1 MRNKVTEIE
10 QRRVS
15 EQTRDLTEKEDVV
28 RSTKE
33 LEGALALY
41 LIGMEVANADGDIDN
56 QEFST
61 LVAVAAHASKAC
73 ESKFVRDSA
82 AILAK
87 YGDPSVR
94 PNPLKAHYE
103 ADGRNHREILASTA
117 GILGALGDA
126 DRMRF
131 LETARQIVLEV
142 ANASGGSW
150 FNSDKTSDSEASIG
164 LASFVVLSDG
174 MYPLECENW
183 IKVHGY

>member
-1 MRNKVTEIE
+1 VN
-10 QRRVS
+10 S
-15 EQTRDLTEKEDVV
+15 
-28 RSTKE
+28 SKE

-41 LIGMEVANADGDIDN
+41 LIGMEVANVDGNIDN

-61 LVAVAAHASKAC
+61 LVAVAANAAKTC

-82 AILAK
+82 AILAR

-117 GILGALGDA
+117 GISLDDD

-131 LETARQIVLEV
+131 LETARLIVLEV
-142 ANASGGSW
+142 ASASGGSW
-150 FNSDKTSDSEASIG
+150 FNSNKTSDSEASIG

-174 MYPLECENW
+174 MYPVECENW
-183 IKVHGY
+183 VKVHGY

>member
-1 MRNKVTEIE
+1 MSR
-10 QRRVS
+10 
-15 EQTRDLTEKEDVV
+15 EKETRPVSQLMALWAEEEV
-28 RSTKE
+28 IVNSTKE

-41 LIGMEVANADGDIDN
+41 LIGMEVANVDGDIDN

-61 LVAVAAHASKAC
+61 LVAVAAHAAKTC

-82 AILAK
+82 AMLAK

-103 ADGRNHREILASTA
+103 ADGRNHREILASTS
-117 GILGALGDA
+117 GILAALGDA

-174 MYPLECENW
+174 MYPVECENW
-183 IKVHGY
+183 VKVHGY

>member
-1 MRNKVTEIE
+1 MN
-10 QRRVS
+10 S
-15 EQTRDLTEKEDVV
+15 A
-28 RSTKE
+28 KE
-33 LEGALALY
+33 LECALALY
-41 LIGMEVANADGDIDN
+41 LIGMEVANADGDIDS

-61 LVAVAAHASKAC
+61 LVAVAAHAAKTCAS
-73 ESKFVRDSA
+73 SFVRGA
-82 AILAK
+82 AVILAQ

-117 GILGALGDA
+117 EILNELEEA

-131 LETARQIVLEV
+131 LETARQIVIEV

-150 FNSDKTSDSEASIG
+150 FNSNKTSDSEASIG

-174 MYPLECENW
+174 RYPVECETW
-183 IKVHGY
+183 VKVHGY